1 MHGDSKRIPTE
12 SRLFLAE
19 GVIKVTTAADQ
30 ARIMRHSVEN
40 KK

>member
-19 GVIKVTTAADQ
+19 GVIKVTTADQ
-30 ARIMRHSVEN
+30 ARIMRQPVEN